1 MGIDG
6 EGFVGKLLKRMSVA
20 GSMMTREQRAG
31 LARLMLRWPEG
42 RAVLLAKSETDHF
55 LVELCESYDLACE
68 AARYWLKSSAAN
80 GAAVAEEYRC
90 LTAELES
97 DIRRRAGIGS
107 SCTTVPT

>member
-42 RAVLLAKSETDHF
+42 RAALHLKAASDAA
-55 LVELCESYDLACE
+55 LRDLCEVTNWPVMPRPTGRGRTQQALA
-68 AARYWLKSSAAN
+68 ASRTS
-80 GAAVAEEYRC
+80 
-90 LTAELES
+90 TA
-97 DIRRRAGIGS
+97 
-107 SCTTVPT
+107 C

>member
-1 MGIDG
+1 
-6 EGFVGKLLKRMSVA
+6 
-20 GSMMTREQRAG
+20 MTREQRAG